1 MPFEN
6 AEYLIRCVNSLY
18 RQLGENF
25 EIILAE
31 NELDENAVQFI
42 AEKSDVK
49 RISDAPKTVNEKIS
63 EASELLS
70 EDCGYVILLDVNTVV
85 APICSKAI
93 LACEQNDLIIPAV
106 ALRKGNDFIVEISD
120 KIAMW
125 QKFDQYVPQRFC
137 FGRGL
142 FDDFI
147 TKYTENNE
155 LFPAFLFSILV
166 EKLDISYTKDVC
178 MYTEVFEL
186 TPDENINFEMLKE
199 QCDTVLLKL
208 FDIQDIQTQIL
219 IFEKLI
225 NKISYF
231 LGDENLENCQ
241 KAFGLL
247 QRFFMTVKDDF
258 LFRSFIETK
267 IGFKTDDFMIL
278 SYDEYVAYKLH
289 VTGINKIVAPI
300 DITAQEKLLKD
311 MKVLLDETKGEIA
324 DLKKSVVLFKSN
336 YYSPTQNSSLYKDP
350 VVDVPKL
357 YYEGRLGLKTIWQSF
372 CGWIRFKLVGK
383 K

>member
-1 MPFEN
+1 
-6 AEYLIRCVNSLY
+6 
-18 RQLGENF
+18 
-25 EIILAE
+25 
-31 NELDENAVQFI
+31 
-42 AEKSDVK
+42 
-49 RISDAPKTVNEKIS
+49 
-63 EASELLS
+63 
-70 EDCGYVILLDVNTVV
+70 
-85 APICSKAI
+85 
-93 LACEQNDLIIPAV
+93 
-106 ALRKGNDFIVEISD
+106 
-120 KIAMW
+120 
-125 QKFDQYVPQRFC
+125 
-137 FGRGL
+137 
-142 FDDFI
+142 
-147 TKYTENNE
+147 
-155 LFPAFLFSILV
+155 
-166 EKLDISYTKDVC
+166 
-178 MYTEVFEL
+178 
-186 TPDENINFEMLKE
+186 
-199 QCDTVLLKL
+199 
-208 FDIQDIQTQIL
+208 
-219 IFEKLI
+219 
-225 NKISYF
+225 
-231 LGDENLENCQ
+231 
-241 KAFGLL
+241 
-247 QRFFMTVKDDF
+247 MTVKDDF